1 MDFETFIQSL
11 FNFIKNCDNAYF
23 LAYAVATCLATQL
36 CKKLFVSKVDVDIKH
51 KFDFAV
57 ILPFVFGAVCAVV
70 DQIFVQKVATL
81 TLEVVVDTA
90 VSTATI
96 GALATVIF
104 KFVSSLSGKNMKSI
118 LKDDLFGAFYTQLLY
133 FGTMRQK
140 LLSKEMSLAD
150 FIASVKIVCQNATE
164 IYNQNIS
171 PDDKRRK
178 LADLLRG
185 IIDDQS
191 ISACL
196 EVLHQTMQMV
206 TTEKAQTTHK
216 K

>member
-1 MDFETFIQSL
+1 
-11 FNFIKNCDNAYF
+11 
-23 LAYAVATCLATQL
+23 
-36 CKKLFVSKVDVDIKH
+36 
-51 KFDFAV
+51 
-57 ILPFVFGAVCAVV
+57 
-70 DQIFVQKVATL
+70 VQKVATL
-81 TLEVVVDTA
+81 SLEVVVDTA

>member
-1 MDFETFIQSL
+1 
-11 FNFIKNCDNAYF
+11 
-23 LAYAVATCLATQL
+23 
-36 CKKLFVSKVDVDIKH
+36 
-51 KFDFAV
+51 
-57 ILPFVFGAVCAVV
+57 
-70 DQIFVQKVATL
+70 VQKVATF
-81 TLEVVVDTA
+81 TLELVVDTA

>member
-1 MDFETFIQSL
+1 
-11 FNFIKNCDNAYF
+11 
-23 LAYAVATCLATQL
+23 
-36 CKKLFVSKVDVDIKH
+36 
-51 KFDFAV
+51 
-57 ILPFVFGAVCAVV
+57 
-70 DQIFVQKVATL
+70 
-81 TLEVVVDTA
+81 
-90 VSTATI
+90 
-96 GALATVIF
+96 
-104 KFVSSLSGKNMKSI
+104 MKSI

-191 ISACL
+191 ITACL